1 MNKAE
6 LVSDMAEESG
16 LTKVDSRKA
25 LDAFMSVVTD
35 TLQTGE
41 KVSLIGF
48 GTFSVSQRKARTGIN
63 PATQEPISIPAK
75 KVARFKAGLD
85 LATAVDK

>member
-6 LVSDMAEESG
+6 LVSAMAEKSG
-16 LTKVDSRKA
+16 QSKVDSRKA
-25 LDAFMSVVTD
+25 LDAFMDVVSN
-35 TLQTGE
+35 TLAKGD

-63 PATQEPISIPAK
+63 PATQKKTQIPAK
-75 KVARFKAGLD
+75 KVAKFKAGLD
-85 LATAVDK
+85 LENAVK

>member
-6 LVSDMAEESG
+6 LVSAMAEESG

-41 KVSLIGF
+41 RVSLIGF

-63 PATQEPISIPAK
+63 PATQEPIQIPAK